1 MDLDESVR
9 SQIENNVAA
18 AGVKEKASL
27 HVKLEPADE
36 KILHKA
42 HKMYRAS
49 TNWLLIKSW
58 NKLITFQLLP

>member
-9 SQIENNVAA
+9 SQIEKNVAA

-27 HVKLEPADE
+27 HVPLEPADE

-49 TNWLLIKSW
+49 MD
-58 NKLITFQLLP
+58 

>member
-9 SQIENNVAA
+9 SQIEKNVAA

-27 HVKLEPADE
+27 HVPLEPADE

-49 TNWLLIKSW
+49 MDWLLIKFW
-58 NKLITFQLLP
+58 NKLITFQLP